1 MVKKTLRRLV
11 WLVPRSFEEWLRER
25 YWQAK
30 SALLYRRLYQ
40 ILQLEYTL
48 ESGLVLKVAS
58 KGEWWTY
65 NDIFV
70 NHEYDLPIQKALE
83 SHASGCPLT
92 VLDLGANVGYFAL
105 RVVDLMRH
113 TPLKITATDMTLVE
127 GSPATYLE
135 LEDRL
140 ELQSLPQVNLRVVHG
155 LVGHRDGV
163 GIIHE
168 SAIHVKNTIMG
179 ASKHGGVSVGF
190 VDLSKLM
197 ENKREIDLLKCD
209 IEGAEQLFIENY
221 GDLLHKVR
229 HAVFEFH
236 HEQCDTAKCVSVL
249 EQKGFRQRVLRSS
262 DGVSICFFSRS

>member
-11 WLVPRSFEEWLRER
+11 GLLPHSSEEWLRYK
-25 YWQAK
+25 YWRAK
-30 SALLYRRLYQ
+30 SMLLYQRLYQ
-40 ILQLEYTL
+40 SLQLEYTL

-70 NHEYDLPIQKALE
+70 NHEYDLPIRKALE
-83 SHASGCPLT
+83 SHPSGYPLT
-92 VLDLGANVGYFAL
+92 VLDLGANVGYFTL

-113 TPLKITATDMTLVE
+113 APLGITAADMTLVE
-127 GSPATYLE
+127 GSPATHRE
-135 LEDRL
+135 LRYRL
-140 ELQSLPQVNLRVVHG
+140 KLQTLPQVNLRVVHG
-155 LVGHRDGV
+155 LVGQRDGV

-168 SAIHVKNTIMG
+168 SAIHVKNTIR
-179 ASKHGGVSVGF
+179 APSKYGGVRVGF

-197 ENKREIDLLKCD
+197 EGKPEIDLLKCD

-221 GDLLHKVR
+221 GDLLHRVK

-236 HEQCDTAKCVSVL
+236 HEQCDTAKCVSIL
-249 EQKGFRQRVLRSS
+249 EQTGFRQRVLRSG
-262 DGVSICFFSRS
+262 DGISICFFSRS